1 MAIIFEHDATPT
13 WSGFIYQGLVAVYLA
28 VKQICELMSGPNNLD
43 KQSIGLS
50 YQLEIEN
57 CEDVAIISIDG
68 NEKNYLS
75 IHQVKNRKEKKISDY
90 RNTLVQLMLE
100 KGFLKK
106 QNFGTPE
113 AYLHTSSEIKENEYE
128 IDELLTD
135 WKNTI
140 LGYYDKIALF
150 LETEYEG
157 NDRTDFQQE
166 IKEKILKE
174 PIGLNRAKYKELLD
188 DIKKCTEKNCNV
200 EEMKKV

>member
-1 MAIIFEHDATPT
+1 
-13 WSGFIYQGLVAVYLA
+13 
-28 VKQICELMSGPNNLD
+28 
-43 KQSIGLS
+43 
-50 YQLEIEN
+50 
-57 CEDVAIISIDG
+57 
-68 NEKNYLS
+68 
-75 IHQVKNRKEKKISDY
+75 
-90 RNTLVQLMLE
+90 MLE

-200 EEMKKV
+200 EEMKKSLKSFKEYLDSELEVFKIVLIYANTI

>member
-1 MAIIFEHDATPT
+1 M
-13 WSGFIYQGLVAVYLA
+13 
-28 VKQICELMSGPNNLD
+28 
-43 KQSIGLS
+43 
-50 YQLEIEN
+50 
-57 CEDVAIISIDG
+57 
-68 NEKNYLS
+68 
-75 IHQVKNRKEKKISDY
+75 
-90 RNTLVQLMLE
+90 
-100 KGFLKK
+100 KK

-200 EEMKKV
+200 EEMKKSLKSFKEYLDSELEVFKIVLIYANTI

>member
-1 MAIIFEHDATPT
+1 M
-13 WSGFIYQGLVAVYLA
+13 
-28 VKQICELMSGPNNLD
+28 
-43 KQSIGLS
+43 
-50 YQLEIEN
+50 
-57 CEDVAIISIDG
+57 
-68 NEKNYLS
+68 
-75 IHQVKNRKEKKISDY
+75 
-90 RNTLVQLMLE
+90 
-100 KGFLKK
+100 KK